1 MKKIMMTLAAVLC
14 CAMTTTVFTSCG
26 GDDDNGNNNQPPV
39 DVAVSAEMKC
49 ALYTTEQSLAAFDFY
64 VKYYDENGNIQS
76 EKVVWSEQ
84 NNADGQREWT
94 KTVVQKLP
102 ATLGALFEIKPKDGI
117 DLNAQYII
125 SRGYDI
131 TITSWTASGKA
142 IDQHNDGK
150 YLRNRNRPGT
160 LMDVLRTE
168 GRPLDI
174 ILNYNA
180 NGIIVGTSTWQ

>member
-39 DVAVSAEMKC
+39 DVAVSAEMEC

-84 NNADGQREWT
+84 NNADGKREWT
-94 KTVVQKLP
+94 KKVVQKLP
-102 ATLGALFEIKPKDGI
+102 ATLGVLFEIKPKDGI

-131 TITSWTASGKA
+131 KITSRTASGKA
-142 IDQHNDGK
+142 IDQYIGK
-150 YLRNRNRPGT
+150 DDRSFRNRPGL
-160 LMDVLRTE
+160 LMDILRTE

-180 NGIIVGTSTWQ
+180 NGIRVGSSTWQ

>member
-1 MKKIMMTLAAVLC
+1 M
-14 CAMTTTVFTSCG
+14 
-26 GDDDNGNNNQPPV
+26 
-39 DVAVSAEMKC
+39 
-49 ALYTTEQSLAAFDFY
+49 
-64 VKYYDENGNIQS
+64 
-76 EKVVWSEQ
+76 VWSEQ

-94 KTVVQKLP
+94 KKVVQKLP
-102 ATLGALFEIKPKDGI
+102 ATLGVLFEIKPKDGI

-142 IDQHNDGK
+142 IDQYYRKN
-150 YLRNRNRPGT
+150 YLNSRNRPGL

-180 NGIIVGTSTWQ
+180 NGIRVGSSTWQ